1 MDGSGSVESD
11 EELVNE
17 DEVKVSFLGLRP
29 NFNQPP
35 LFRRRIKIKKRN
47 KTMKQKK

>member
-29 NFNQPP
+29 NFNQPQ
-35 LFRRRIKIKKRN
+35 LFKRIKIKKRN